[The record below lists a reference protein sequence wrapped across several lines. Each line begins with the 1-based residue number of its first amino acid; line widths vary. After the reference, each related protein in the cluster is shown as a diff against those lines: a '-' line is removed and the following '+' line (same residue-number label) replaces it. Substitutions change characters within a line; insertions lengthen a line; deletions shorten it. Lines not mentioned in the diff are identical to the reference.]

1 MFDESEFFAT
11 LRRIAGQKTVEFEVA
26 EGATA
31 QQVLDAILERFP
43 AMREELLDEDGQLF
57 PMFICSSTAV
67 MSPTCLIKWPPS
79 SKMATKST
87 CFPQW
92 PEVDRGQS

>member
-1 MFDESEFFAT
+1 MKVNFFAT

-57 PMFICSSTAV
+57 PHVHLFINGRDV
-67 MSPTCLIKWPPS
+67 PYMPDQ
-79 SKMATKST
+79 MATIIKNGDKIDL
-87 CFPQW
+87 FPA
-92 PEVDRGQS
+92 VAGV